1 MSSTSRRKSMR
12 GGWGAGKKKGS
23 ISSPEIT
30 NYLFGVRVLIIII
43 GIACITAFV
52 FIMAIMLDTDD

>member
-1 MSSTSRRKSMR
+1 MD
-12 GGWGAGKKKGS
+12 
-23 ISSPEIT
+23 
-30 NYLFGVRVLIIII
+30 LIIII

>member
-1 MSSTSRRKSMR
+1 M
-12 GGWGAGKKKGS
+12 
-23 ISSPEIT
+23 
-30 NYLFGVRVLIIII
+30 NLIIII